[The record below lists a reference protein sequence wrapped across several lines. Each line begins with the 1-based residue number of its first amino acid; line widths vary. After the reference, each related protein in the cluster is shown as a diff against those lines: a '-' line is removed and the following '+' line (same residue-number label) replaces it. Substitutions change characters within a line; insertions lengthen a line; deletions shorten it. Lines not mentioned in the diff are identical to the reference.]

1 MTDLNAFVPPGS
13 GLTLV
18 NAGFINDRG
27 EIAGL
32 GMLPDGNT
40 HVVLLAPC
48 GEGTDGC
55 VDVVEGT
62 VAASHAPA
70 VAAAQRQLT
79 PQEVSRIRV
88 LLMKRHRGFMQRTM
102 H

>member
-27 EIAGL
+27 ETAGL

-55 VDVVEGT
+55 VDAAEGAAAT
-62 VAASHAPA
+62 PNIPARSAATPTTSIQRRLTPAAIVAAWRARLAP
-70 VAAAQRQLT
+70 Q
-79 PQEVSRIRV
+79 
-88 LLMKRHRGFMQRTM
+88 
-102 H
+102 